1 MTQAEAFDV
10 LSVQSLAGDE
20 VAAVPP
26 DATLLEVVDALA
38 SDQVG
43 LLAVK
48 DGADVVGVVSERDV
62 ITAIAERRPL
72 ETTTALD
79 VASTAVRWCD
89 VSASVLDAAEEMLDH
104 YVRHLLLEVDGQLA
118 GIVSMRDLLGVLVTD
133 AEPVG
138 DAELERER

>member
-38 SDQVG
+38 SGQVG
-43 LLAVK
+43 LLAVQ
-48 DGADVVGVVSERDV
+48 DGGQVVGVVSERDV
-62 ITAIAERRPL
+62 ITAIAARRPL
-72 ETTTALD
+72 DTTTAIE
-79 VASTAVRWCD
+79 VASTSVRWCD
-89 VSASVLDAAEEMLDH
+89 VSASVLDAAEEMLEH

-118 GIVSMRDLLGVLVTD
+118 GVVSMRDLLGVFVTD
-133 AEPVG
+133 AEAG
-138 DAELERER
+138 ADHDDET